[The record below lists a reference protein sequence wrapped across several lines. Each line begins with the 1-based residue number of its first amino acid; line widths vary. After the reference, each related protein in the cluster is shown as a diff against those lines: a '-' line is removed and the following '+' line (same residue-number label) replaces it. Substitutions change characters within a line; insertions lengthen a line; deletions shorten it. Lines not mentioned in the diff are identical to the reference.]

1 MERWRRVPDRFRHA
15 GVERVTLTVPR
26 HAVLTGA
33 PGAGKTTLL
42 DAAAAAGLR
51 TSPEVARELLKS
63 PGGMALRVDDPLG
76 FAEAMLEA
84 HAREFERH
92 AGAPG
97 PVVFDRGFPDV
108 VGFLDVSGLA
118 VPKAIDRVCRELRYR
133 GPILRAPAWAAIYVQ
148 DAERIQDWEQAVAS
162 DEAVTAAWKRYGYD
176 VTELPLAGVK
186 VRLEFLE
193 NFFKP
198 PVASGR
204 KRQRAPDFKA

>member
-1 MERWRRVPDRFRHA
+1 M
-15 GVERVTLTVPR
+15 GLLVPR

-42 DAAAAAGLR
+42 DAAAAAGLA

-63 PGGMALRVDDPLG
+63 PGGMELRERDPLA
-76 FAEAMLEA
+76 FAEAMAEA
-84 HAREFERH
+84 HAREYERH
-92 AGAPG
+92 AGHPG

-118 VPKAIDRVCRELRYR
+118 VPAAVDRACRTLRYH
-133 GPILRAPAWAAIYVQ
+133 GPVLRAPAWADIYVQ

-176 VTELPLAGVK
+176 VTDLPLVGLDA
-186 VRLEFLE
+186 RLTFLRSCIQ
-193 NFFKP
+193 P
-198 PVASGR
+198 
-204 KRQRAPDFKA
+204 